1 MLRNYYYLNRTI
13 TELNKTLQNAD
24 VDEIYSQEK
33 NSILLSIPTEE
44 KPFRHLFISTNP
56 SLPYLLIKDEH
67 HKARKNILQ
76 FDVLTTPQKVIK
88 IEIAN
93 NDRLIRISL
102 EKMDLIFSIMGG
114 KTNIYFIQN
123 GVIISELKQGKGD
136 SDILSRIENS
146 EFTSSAVYH
155 NIDENLFAEFE
166 LSKIKKQYSFIPK
179 EVISEMKLRYV
190 EGNSYTELFHQ
201 LLRELYEGK
210 IKVFESVTEEK
221 IRFVPES
228 FKIFANDDA
237 LFFSNFNSAILKFL
251 QTYFR
256 YEKINR
262 LKKEIAKHL
271 SKEIEKVANKLNNL
285 KGRVDKGERSD
296 EYYNL
301 ANLLLANRHLLHKGM
316 KSINVTDYTTNNEV
330 SIKLNPKK
338 TPQQLID
345 AYFEKA
351 KDEKINFKISK
362 ELFEKAHT
370 KYNELKEIETDFT
383 NANSVD
389 EYTEIKKKLKIS
401 DKKDEKKKVN
411 YDAKLREYL
420 VDNKYKVLVG
430 RDSKSN
436 DMLSIKIAKQNDYW
450 FHARGLP
457 GSHVVL
463 RVENTKEAIPK
474 SILKNVAQIAAF
486 YSKAKTAGTAPVS
499 YTLAKF
505 VRKKKGMEPGK
516 VLIEK
521 EKVLLVRPGIPSNT
535 VLITDD

>member
-33 NSILLSIPTEE
+33 NSILLSIPTEK

-56 SLPYLLIKDEH
+56 SLPYLLIKNEH

-76 FDVLTTPQKVIK
+76 FDILTTPQKIQKV
-88 IEIAN
+88 EIAR

-102 EKMDLIFSIMGG
+102 EKMDLVFSIMGG
-114 KTNIYFIQN
+114 KTNIYFIKN
-123 GVIISELKQGKGD
+123 GVVFSELKQGKGD
-136 SDILSRIENS
+136 NDILARIENN

-155 NIDENLFAEFE
+155 PIDENLFAEFE

-179 EVISEMKLRYV
+179 ELIAELKLRYV

-210 IKVFESVTEEK
+210 IKVFESITEEK

-228 FKIFANDDA
+228 FNIFSSDDA
-237 LFFSNFNSAILKFL
+237 LLFNNCNSAILKFL
-251 QTYFR
+251 QTHFK
-256 YEKINR
+256 YEKTNR
-262 LKKEIAKHL
+262 LKKEITKHL
-271 SKEIEKVANKLNNL
+271 SKEMEKVANRLNNL
-285 KGRVDKGERSD
+285 KGRVDKGNRSD

-301 ANLLLANRHLLHKGM
+301 ANLLLANRHSLHKGM
-316 KSINVTDYTTNNEV
+316 RSIAVTDYTTNKEV
-330 SIKLNPKK
+330 AIKLNPKK
-338 TPQQLID
+338 NPQQLID

-351 KDEKINFKISK
+351 HDEKINFRISQ
-362 ELFEKAHT
+362 ELFEKAHIN
-370 KYNELKEIETDFT
+370 YNKLKEIELDFT
-383 NANSVD
+383 NAVSVD
-389 EYTEIKKKLKIS
+389 EYTEVKKRLKIS
-401 DKKDEKKKVN
+401 DKKDEKRKVN

-420 VDNKYKVLVG
+420 VDNKYRVLVG

-463 RVENTKEAIPK
+463 RVENTKEVIPK
-474 SILKNVAQIAAF
+474 SILKNVAQLAAF

-535 VLITDD
+535 ILVTDE